1 MALATSVFRKS
12 SVVKRLHGM
21 VMLQT
26 VVIILLYS
34 FAAFHAVRQ
43 MTNNVQMTAQKI
55 LTANNIAMEEVLSQI
70 SVITKYPVILNSYGN
85 SLFFDYL
92 EDDQQDMMKT
102 LNYHRRLEA
111 QFSSIMAMY
120 QKLDQ
125 IGVLNMAGMVFFTL
139 ASDSDYHQATI
150 DWTKDILV
158 RIQEQRGRE
167 IIITAEQMA
176 SLFPDFYQQ
185 GPCVY
190 GARAIMQLNHL
201 RPVGAIFCRLNFSG
215 IQQAFYTDRT
225 YEEQTMCVVD
235 ANGEVLLG
243 QIDAELLAG
252 LQPDQPNE
260 KVTRWFVN
268 QGGSALYQASM
279 STSGVMT
286 ILRTPV
292 VCFLRDLSSRLVWL
306 LAIFAMVVISL
317 LYISRLMVRS
327 ICTPVNKLMEM
338 CDKLSAEQFEVV
350 EDDGAQDEMHSLIE
364 SFNQMSLRIQALIQ
378 EVYQK
383 NLMQAQT
390 EMQLLR
396 SQINPHLVYN
406 TLETMRS
413 EAFEHGQ
420 KDLAEM
426 AVLLSKSLRYGVSN
440 PAETVRVSQE
450 LTHLKDYVQ
459 LQQYHFH
466 GRLSVQ
472 INVEPEIMG
481 YHVIKMI
488 LQPIVENAIYHGLS
502 HTGRQECIR
511 VLGYEEDDNLVF
523 TVSDNGQGISSE
535 KLAVLQAYVRG
546 ENDEF
551 QSIGLR
557 NTYRRIQLSYGKDY
571 NLAIRSVLGK
581 GTVIT
586 LRLPCRRSKAL

>member
-1 MALATSVFRKS
+1 MAPITSIFRRS
-12 SVVKRLHGM
+12 SVVKRLHSM
-21 VMLQT
+21 VILQT
-26 VVIILLYS
+26 VVILLLYS

-43 MTNNVQMTAQKI
+43 MTSDIQMSAQKI
-55 LTANNIAMEEVLSQI
+55 LTTTNASMEEELSQI
-70 SVITKYPVILNSYGN
+70 SIITKYPVILNSYGN

-92 EDDQQDMMKT
+92 ACDQQNMIET
-102 LNYHRRLEA
+102 LDYHRRLEA
-111 QFSSIMAMY
+111 QFSSIMAMH
-120 QKLDQ
+120 QDLDQ
-125 IGVLNMAGMVFFTL
+125 IGIVNMDGAVFFAL
-139 ASDSDYHQATI
+139 AFDNDSHQTTM
-150 DWTKDILV
+150 DWTKDIMV
-158 RIQEQRGRE
+158 RLQELKGSE
-167 IIITAEQMA
+167 IIITAAEMA
-176 SLFPDFYQQ
+176 NFSPDFYQE

-201 RPVGAIFCRLNFSG
+201 RTVGAIFCRMSFAA
-215 IQQAFYTDRT
+215 IQQAFLTSRT
-225 YEEQTMCVVD
+225 YEEQTMCMVD
-235 ANGEVLLG
+235 ADGKVLLG
-243 QIDAELLAG
+243 EIDTELLAD
-252 LQPDQPNE
+252 LQLDQPNE
-260 KVTRWFVN
+260 MATQWITD
-268 QGGSALYQASM
+268 QGGSSLYQFSM
-279 STSGVMT
+279 SNSGVIT

-292 VCFLRDLSSRLVWL
+292 VCFLKDLSSQLVYPL
-306 LAIFAMVVISL
+306 IIIAMVVISL
-317 LYISRLMVRS
+317 LFFSRVMVRS
-327 ICTPVNKLMEM
+327 ICVPVNKLMKM
-338 CDKLSAEQFEVV
+338 CDTLSVEQFEVV

-364 SFNQMSLRIQALIQ
+364 SFNDMSLRIQALIR

-383 NLMQAQT
+383 NITQAQT

-406 TLETMRS
+406 TLETMRV

-450 LTHLKDYVQ
+450 LTHLKEYVQ

-472 INVEPEIMG
+472 VNVEPEITG

-502 HTGRQECIR
+502 HTGTQECIR
-511 VLGYEEDDNLVF
+511 VLGYEEDGNLVF
-523 TVSDNGQGISSE
+523 TVSDNGQGISPE
-535 KLAVLQAYVRG
+535 KLKVLQAYVRG

-571 NLAIRSVLGK
+571 DLAIRSVLGK

-586 LRLPCRRSKAL
+586 LRLPCRRSQAL